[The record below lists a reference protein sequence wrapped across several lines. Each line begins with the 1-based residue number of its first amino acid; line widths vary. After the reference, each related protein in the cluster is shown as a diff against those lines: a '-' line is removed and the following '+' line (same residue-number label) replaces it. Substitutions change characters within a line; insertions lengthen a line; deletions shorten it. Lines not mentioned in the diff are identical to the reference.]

1 MPTTPTPTL
10 VEEIPGNSSS
20 MVDAPSEAPSAGKTV
35 EVVTEPAVKR
45 ERLQPPTTSSA
56 EDPALAVPTQTQ
68 PTQPTQPTDTGLKQW
83 PVKVIDYSM
92 DPGVVY
98 SVLFKDADSNI
109 DYEITKIKS
118 HPLFQQHLAYLH
130 ATYGE
135 DLRDDFEFGNA
146 DSSDPIADIEL
157 FVKWLQTAD
166 ASKEARGW
174 HWFCLNKHTPQ
185 KIAHNSD
192 LAHYIYIDI
201 FWQVVV
207 AAESNCKKSLTNS
220 FDAAANAKEL
230 WWDYVASYYQA

>member
-1 MPTTPTPTL
+1 MLRQRP
-10 VEEIPGNSSS
+10 
-20 MVDAPSEAPSAGKTV
+20 PSAGKTV

-98 SVLFKDADSNI
+98 SVLFKDADYNI

-135 DLRDDFEFGNA
+135 DLGDDFEFGNA
-146 DSSDPIADIEL
+146 ESSDPIADVEL

-174 HWFCLNKHTPQ
+174 HWLCLNKHTPQ